1 LTVKSEKS
9 KAESR
14 LATIGAMI
22 LIVPL
27 LLSAQNVSFTASV
40 DKNTVAVDEQFT
52 LELTLNGGGM
62 GGGSIPKLPD
72 VNKFMVLSGPNQSSS
87 VQIINGSVSS
97 SVTYSYVLQPREAG
111 KFTLGAA
118 TIERGGKQ
126 YSSQPIE
133 ITVVKGAA
141 KQKQSAASGQ
151 SADSNVQ
158 VGDNLFLRATVD
170 RSRVYLGEQVT
181 VTFKVYTRVRI
192 TNYTI
197 EKLPAMTGFW
207 GEELAVPQQV
217 SLTTEVV
224 NGKQYQSG
232 LLKKVALFPTQS
244 GTLEINPLEIV
255 CQVQMQNRK
264 RSNDFFDQFFNDPF
278 FNNVATS
285 NVNIKSPAVKITVL
299 PLPKNDIPASF
310 KGAVGKFNL
319 NASVSSTTVKTN
331 EPLSLKAT
339 IGGSGNIKIL
349 EAPNIEISND
359 FEKYDPKVNETIDRN
374 SSVVN
379 GSKTFEWLL
388 VPRYPGQKRI
398 PPLEFSYFDPSKG
411 KYVALKS
418 GAINLTVE
426 KGSAEAPQIVSGI
439 SKEDV
444 KLLSQDI
451 RFIKTNSSSFRRKG
465 GDVIPLS
472 TLAIIMILPLLAFVG
487 LATYRQKTLKELSDV
502 ASFRSRKAMKTASK
516 KLKEAK
522 VLLSSD
528 NSEAFYAEISRAL
541 WAYVSD
547 KLFIDRAEL
556 SIDNVMKQLEGKP
569 ISVDVV
575 ARLKEC
581 LEACEFARFAPASS
595 RQEEKSK
602 IYEMA
607 SAVIISTE
615 KELSK

>member
-1 LTVKSEKS
+1 MKSYSLAIGLMLLT
-9 KAESR
+9 
-14 LATIGAMI
+14 L
-22 LIVPL
+22 PL
-27 LLSAQNVSFTASV
+27 LLAAQGVTFVASV

-52 LELTLNGGGM
+52 LEFTLNGGGM
-62 GGGSIPKLPD
+62 GSGSIPKLPD
-72 VNKFMVLSGPNQSSS
+72 LSKFMVLSGPNQSSS
-87 VQIINGSVSS
+87 VQIVNGSVSS
-97 SVTYSYVLQPREAG
+97 SVTYSYVVQPREAG

-118 TIERGGKQ
+118 TIETGGKQ
-126 YSSQPIE
+126 FSSQPIE

-141 KQKQSAASGQ
+141 KPKQSAAAGQ
-151 SADSNVQ
+151 TTDSNVQ

-207 GEELAVPQQV
+207 GEELAVPQQI

-285 NVNIKSPAVKITVL
+285 NVNIKSPAVRITVL
-299 PLPKNDIPASF
+299 PLPKNDVPASF

-319 NASVSSTTVKTN
+319 NASVSSARVKTN

-349 EAPNIEISND
+349 EAPNLEVSND
-359 FEKYDPKVNETIDRN
+359 FEKYDPKVNETIDRSGN
-374 SSVVN
+374 VVN

-398 PPLEFSYFDPSKG
+398 PALEFSYFDPSKG

-418 GAINLTVE
+418 GAIDLTVE
-426 KGSAEAPQIVSGI
+426 KGSAEAPQITSGI

-451 RFIKTNSSSFRRKG
+451 RFIKTNSGSFRRKG
-465 GDVIPLS
+465 GDVLPFS
-472 TLAIIMILPLLAFVG
+472 TLGHHHGVAAACLRRTCSVPAKDVKRIIGRCIVPVPQSDEDRVEKAKG
-487 LATYRQKTLKELSDV
+487 SESIIELG
-502 ASFRSRKAMKTASK
+502 
-516 KLKEAK
+516 
-522 VLLSSD
+522 
-528 NSEAFYAEISRAL
+528 
-541 WAYVSD
+541 
-547 KLFIDRAEL
+547 EL
-556 SIDNVMKQLEGKP
+556 
-569 ISVDVV
+569 
-575 ARLKEC
+575 
-581 LEACEFARFAPASS
+581 
-595 RQEEKSK
+595 
-602 IYEMA
+602 
-607 SAVIISTE
+607 
-615 KELSK
+615 

>member
-1 LTVKSEKS
+1 
-9 KAESR
+9 
-14 LATIGAMI
+14 
-22 LIVPL
+22 
-27 LLSAQNVSFTASV
+27 
-40 DKNTVAVDEQFT
+40 
-52 LELTLNGGGM
+52 
-62 GGGSIPKLPD
+62 
-72 VNKFMVLSGPNQSSS
+72 
-87 VQIINGSVSS
+87 
-97 SVTYSYVLQPREAG
+97 
-111 KFTLGAA
+111 
-118 TIERGGKQ
+118 
-126 YSSQPIE
+126 
-133 ITVVKGAA
+133 
-141 KQKQSAASGQ
+141 
-151 SADSNVQ
+151 
-158 VGDNLFLRATVD
+158 
-170 RSRVYLGEQVT
+170 VYLGEQVT

-264 RSNDFFDQFFNDPF
+264 RTNDFFDQFFNDPF

-299 PLPKNDIPASF
+299 PLPKNDVPASF

-319 NASVSSTTVKTN
+319 NTSVSSTTVKTN

-374 SSVVN
+374 TNVVN

-418 GAINLTVE
+418 GAIDLTVE
-426 KGSAEAPQIVSGI
+426 KGSAEAPQIASGI

-451 RFIKTNSSSFRRKG
+451 RFIKTNSGSFRRKG
-465 GDVIPLS
+465 GDVVPLS
-472 TLAIIMILPLLAFVG
+472 TLAIITVLPLLAFVG
-487 LATYRQKTLKELSDV
+487 LAAYRQRTLKELSDV

-522 VLLSSD
+522 VLLSLE

-547 KLFIDRAEL
+547 KLSIDRAEL
-556 SIDNVMKQLEGKP
+556 SIENVMKQLEGKP

-607 SAVIISTE
+607 SNVIISTE

>member
-1 LTVKSEKS
+1 MKSEKL
-9 KAESR
+9 KVESR

-72 VNKFMVLSGPNQSSS
+72 LSKFMVLSGPNQSSS
-87 VQIINGSVSS
+87 VQIVNGSVSS

-118 TIERGGKQ
+118 TTETGGKQ

-141 KQKQSAASGQ
+141 KPKQSAASGQ

-207 GEELAVPQQV
+207 GEELTVPQQV

-299 PLPKNDIPASF
+299 PLPKNDVPTSF

-319 NASVSSTTVKTN
+319 NTSISSTTVKTN

-374 SSVVN
+374 TNVVN

-418 GAINLTVE
+418 GAIDLTVE
-426 KGSAEAPQIVSGI
+426 KGSAEAPQIASGI

-451 RFIKTNSSSFRRKG
+451 RFIKTNSGSFRRKG
-465 GDVIPLS
+465 GDVVPLS
-472 TLAIIMILPLLAFVG
+472 TLAIITVLPLLAFVG
-487 LATYRQKTLKELSDV
+487 LAAYRQRTLKELSDV

-522 VLLSSD
+522 VLLSSE

-547 KLFIDRAEL
+547 KLSIDRAEL
-556 SIDNVMKQLEGKP
+556 SIENVMKQLEGKP

-607 SAVIISTE
+607 SNVIISTE

>member
-1 LTVKSEKS
+1 VKSEKLEMKS
-9 KAESR
+9 YSSV
-14 LATIGAMI
+14 IGLM
-22 LIVPL
+22 LLTLPL
-27 LLSAQNVSFTASV
+27 LLAAQSVTFTASV

-72 VNKFMVLSGPNQSSS
+72 ANKFMVLSGPNQSSS

-97 SVTYSYVLQPREAG
+97 SVVYSYVLQPREAG

-133 ITVVKGAA
+133 ITVIKGAA
-141 KQKQSAASGQ
+141 KPKQSAASGQ

>member
-1 LTVKSEKS
+1 MKSEKL
-9 KAESR
+9 KVESR
-14 LATIGAMI
+14 LATIGVMV

-62 GGGSIPKLPD
+62 GGGSVPKLPD
-72 VNKFMVLSGPNQSSS
+72 LSKFMVLSGPNQSSS
-87 VQIINGSVSS
+87 VQIVNGSVSS
-97 SVTYSYVLQPREAG
+97 SVTYSYVLQPRAAG
-111 KFTLGAA
+111 KFALGAA
-118 TIERGGKQ
+118 TTETGGKQ

-141 KQKQSAASGQ
+141 KPKQSAASGQ

-299 PLPKNDIPASF
+299 PLPKNDVPASF

-319 NASVSSTTVKTN
+319 NTSVSSTTVKTN

-374 SSVVN
+374 TNVVN

-418 GAINLTVE
+418 GAIDLTVE
-426 KGSAEAPQIVSGI
+426 KGSAEAPQIASGV

-451 RFIKTNSSSFRRKG
+451 RFIKTNSGSFRRKG
-465 GDVIPLS
+465 GDVVPLS
-472 TLAIIMILPLLAFVG
+472 TMVIITILPLLAFVG
-487 LATYRQKTLKELSDV
+487 LAAYRQRTLKELSDV

-522 VLLSSD
+522 VLLSLQ

-547 KLFIDRAEL
+547 KLSIDRAEL
-556 SIDNVMKQLEGKP
+556 SIENVMKQLEGKP

-607 SAVIISTE
+607 SNVIISTE

>member
-1 LTVKSEKS
+1 MKSYSSAIGLMLLT
-9 KAESR
+9 
-14 LATIGAMI
+14 L
-22 LIVPL
+22 PL
-27 LLSAQNVSFTASV
+27 LLAAQGVTFVASV

-52 LELTLNGGGM
+52 LEFTLNGGGM
-62 GGGSIPKLPD
+62 GSGSIPKLPD
-72 VNKFMVLSGPNQSSS
+72 LGKFMVLSGPNQSSS
-87 VQIINGSVSS
+87 VQIVNGSVSS

-118 TIERGGKQ
+118 TIETGGKQ

-141 KQKQSAASGQ
+141 KPKQSAAAGQ
-151 SADSNVQ
+151 TADSNVQ

-207 GEELAVPQQV
+207 GEELAVPQQI

-299 PLPKNDIPASF
+299 PLPKNDVPASF

-319 NASVSSTTVKTN
+319 NASVSSARVKTN

-349 EAPNIEISND
+349 EAPNLEVSND
-359 FEKYDPKVNETIDRN
+359 FEKYDPKVNETIDR
-374 SSVVN
+374 SSNVVN

-398 PPLEFSYFDPSKG
+398 PALEFSYFDPSKG

-418 GAINLTVE
+418 GAIDLTVE
-426 KGSAEAPQIVSGI
+426 KGSAEAPQITSGI

-451 RFIKTNSSSFRRKG
+451 RFIKTNSGSFRRKG

-472 TLAIIMILPLLAFVG
+472 TLAIITVLPLLAFVG
-487 LATYRQKTLKELSDV
+487 LAAYRQKTLKELSDV

-522 VLLSSD
+522 VLLSSE

-547 KLFIDRAEL
+547 KLSIDRAEL
-556 SIDNVMKQLEGKP
+556 SIENVMKQLEGKP
-569 ISVDVV
+569 ISQDVV

-581 LEACEFARFAPASS
+581 LEACEFSRFAPASS

-607 SAVIISTE
+607 SNVIISTE
-615 KELSK
+615 KELNK

>member
-1 LTVKSEKS
+1 MKSEKL
-9 KAESR
+9 KVESR

-72 VNKFMVLSGPNQSSS
+72 LSKFMVLSGPNQSSS
-87 VQIINGSVSS
+87 VQIVNGSVSS

-118 TIERGGKQ
+118 TTETGGKQ

-141 KQKQSAASGQ
+141 KPKQSAASGQ

-207 GEELAVPQQV
+207 GEELTVPQQV

-299 PLPKNDIPASF
+299 PLPKND
-310 KGAVGKFNL
+310 
-319 NASVSSTTVKTN
+319 
-331 EPLSLKAT
+331 
-339 IGGSGNIKIL
+339 
-349 EAPNIEISND
+349 
-359 FEKYDPKVNETIDRN
+359 
-374 SSVVN
+374 
-379 GSKTFEWLL
+379 
-388 VPRYPGQKRI
+388 VP
-398 PPLEFSYFDPSKG
+398 
-411 KYVALKS
+411 
-418 GAINLTVE
+418 
-426 KGSAEAPQIVSGI
+426 
-439 SKEDV
+439 
-444 KLLSQDI
+444 DI
-451 RFIKTNSSSFRRKG
+451 FQRCRRK
-465 GDVIPLS
+465 I
-472 TLAIIMILPLLAFVG
+472 
-487 LATYRQKTLKELSDV
+487 
-502 ASFRSRKAMKTASK
+502 
-516 KLKEAK
+516 
-522 VLLSSD
+522 
-528 NSEAFYAEISRAL
+528 
-541 WAYVSD
+541 
-547 KLFIDRAEL
+547 
-556 SIDNVMKQLEGKP
+556 
-569 ISVDVV
+569 
-575 ARLKEC
+575 
-581 LEACEFARFAPASS
+581 
-595 RQEEKSK
+595 
-602 IYEMA
+602 
-607 SAVIISTE
+607 
-615 KELSK
+615 